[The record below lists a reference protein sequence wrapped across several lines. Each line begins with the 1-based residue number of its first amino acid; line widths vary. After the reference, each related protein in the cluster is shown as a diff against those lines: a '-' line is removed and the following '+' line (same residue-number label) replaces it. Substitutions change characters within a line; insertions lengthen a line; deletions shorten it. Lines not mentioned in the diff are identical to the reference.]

1 MFGRITTVA
10 SVAAVLALVPGG
22 AASASAGGAGTTTE
36 TIHEHEVVFFSF
48 PVVNPCSHEPG
59 TITAVAT
66 NSVFHVTEQAD
77 GNSWVT
83 GTGEGTAT
91 FTPEQPGGVRASGHF
106 TTWFGA
112 AANNKNN
119 VEHSTNTIHLLGTDG
134 SRITLH
140 LREHVSTNGNGEV
153 KVSVETKTLKAA
165 CE

>member
-1 MFGRITTVA
+1 MLGRIVKVV

-22 AASASAGGAGTTTE
+22 AAFASAGGAGTTTE

-59 TITAVAT
+59 TITAVAE

-77 GNSWVT
+77 GNFWVT

-91 FTPEQPGGVRASGHF
+91 FTPEEPGGVSASGHF
-106 TTWFGA
+106 ATWFGA

-153 KVSVETKTLKAA
+153 KVSVETKTLHAA